1 MTREIKFR
9 VWDKVLNQYVKG
21 LAVFG
26 NGTIIHVGQ
35 DLDETYLVANE
46 NIIVE
51 QHPENLIIEQ
61 FTGLKDE
68 NGKSIYE
75 NDLIKYIAEDGD
87 YFVAPVKYMNNE
99 GYPAFDIPIEY
110 IPDGYYFES
119 NVLSTGVVEEAIK
132 VIGNIHNNKDLLDR

>member
-1 MTREIKFR
+1 MSREIKFR
-9 VWDKVLNQYVKG
+9 VWDKILNQYVKG

-26 NGTIIHVGQ
+26 NGTIIHVDQ
-35 DLDETYLVANE
+35 DLDETCLIANKS
-46 NIIVE
+46 IIVE

-99 GYPAFDIPIEY
+99 GYPAFDVPIKY
-110 IPDGYYFES
+110 IPDSYYFDS
-119 NVLSTGVVEEAIK
+119 NVLSTGTEEETIK
-132 VIGNIHNNKDLLDR
+132 VIGNIHNNKDLLER